1 MKLNLDE
8 ARQLG
13 QSALQALGY
22 NAKDAATTTDHI
34 IDSEERGYHYA
45 GLARILSIADRFTAD
60 KDSSTSTLVD
70 GKPPSKTTIT
80 RETPSSAQIDGND
93 TLGYLVALEA
103 VEVACKKAKETGIA
117 VVGANNTWYTGM
129 LSYYA
134 EICAKNDLVCM
145 IASNASPWVAPHGGY
160 QPRFGTNPIC
170 IGFPTNGVPVIWD
183 IGTSPM
189 IHAQAVMAQRL
200 GQQIPPNMAYNSSGE
215 LTLDPTEAL
224 GGAFTVW
231 GGHKGSGL
239 AICVQLLGVLA
250 GSPAMPPNLKDFGFL
265 IVAIKPDLFRPLEE
279 FKNEIE
285 GYGEMMRNSA
295 PLPGQGALRM
305 PFERS
310 NAQRAKVIERGYI
323 EIDEELVAALR
334 KLK

>member
-1 MKLNLDE
+1 MKLSLDD
-8 ARQLG
+8 AKKLG
-13 QSALQALGY
+13 ESSLQALGY
-22 NAKDAATTTDHI
+22 NPTDAAKITHHI

-45 GLARILSIADRFTAD
+45 GLARILSIADRLRAD
-60 KDSSTSTLVD
+60 KQ
-70 GKPPSKTTIT
+70 PSGTQGSPACTTRIA

-103 VEVACKKAKETGIA
+103 TELACRKATETGIA

-134 EICAKNDLVCM
+134 EICAKHDLVCM
-145 IASNASPWVAPHGGY
+145 IASNATPWVAPHGGY
-160 QPRFGTNPIC
+160 EPLFGTNPIC
-170 IGFPTNGVPVIWD
+170 IGFPTNSVPVIWD

-200 GQQIPPNMAYNSSGE
+200 SQQIPPNMAYNNKGE

-239 AICVQLLGVLA
+239 AVCVQLLGVLA

-265 IVAIKPDLFRPLEE
+265 VVVIKPDLFRPLAE
-279 FKNEIE
+279 FKKEVE
-285 GYGEMMRNSA
+285 GYGERMKGSKT
-295 PLPGQGALRM
+295 LPGEGPLRM

-310 NAQRAKVIERGYI
+310 DRQREQVVERGWI
-323 EIDEELVAALR
+323 EIDEDIVKALE
-334 KLK
+334 KLG

>member
-1 MKLNLDE
+1 MMKLNLDE

-13 QSALQALGY
+13 ESALQALGY
-22 NAKDAATTTDHI
+22 GQKDAQTIADHI

-45 GLARILSIADRFTAD
+45 GLARILSLADRFA
-60 KDSSTSTLVD
+60 
-70 GKPPSKTTIT
+70 GEKPASPGSASEKPACTTTIT

-103 VEVACKKAKETGIA
+103 VELACKKAKETGIA

-134 EICAKNDLVCM
+134 EICARNDLVCL

-160 QPRFGTNPIC
+160 EPRFGTNPIC
-170 IGFPTNGVPVIWD
+170 IGFPTKSVPVIWD

-200 GQQIPPNMAYNSSGE
+200 GQQIPPNMAYNASGE
-215 LTLDPTEAL
+215 LTLDPAEAL
-224 GGAFTVW
+224 DGAFTVW

-279 FKNEIE
+279 FKSEIE
-285 GYGEMMRNSA
+285 GYGEIMRNSA
-295 PLPGQGALRM
+295 PLPGQGPLRM

-323 EIDEELVAALR
+323 EIDEHLVAALR
-334 KLK
+334 QLK